1 MEKTTET
8 SLEAFDLMDALA
20 VNAGEPVTASLLGVD
35 VIIRRNFTG
44 DEVRAFMVMHTVDE
58 AGDTIKEQL
67 ENLVSA
73 LSASPADD
81 QEALVEKILSLTV
94 PEINRVAVRLGQI
107 AGLRDAAGN
116 FLTGAPA
123 L

>member
-44 DEVRAFMVMHTVDE
+44 DEVREFMVMHTVDE

-67 ENLVSA
+67 EKLVSA

-81 QEALVEKILSLTV
+81 QGALVEKILSLSL
-94 PEINRVAVRLGQI
+94 IHI
-107 AGLRDAAGN
+107 
-116 FLTGAPA
+116 
-123 L
+123 